1 MSIIEQIR
9 CLNQAELFNS
19 LSTLGNLVI
28 TASEQNP
35 ELLSPTEKY
44 HVLVYYAGALYEEE
58 EYKRSES
65 YYRRAFHL
73 KKSLNRCKGKSTQ
86 PGNVSEAG
94 IPSDLD
100 IKYRLYQCNYKL
112 KNFTEAK
119 AVLES
124 IPAKQRS
131 AKVNL
136 ALAKLYQ
143 RTGTERSAATA
154 FKEVL
159 RQCPLALEAAQG
171 LLGLGVKGAEVESL
185 TINSLHSNQNL
196 DWLNF
201 WFRGHAYGAVKEYSK
216 AIATFKNLETA
227 SVLKENINV
236 LCSLAEYYFLSGDMK
251 NAIAIYSRIHSLEP
265 LFLKGMDIY
274 ASILSANKD
283 IKQLQNLSTDMMSVT
298 ERSPESW
305 IAMGYYCAA
314 SGNKATRAVYFAQ
327 RAFQLDQRNV
337 QALLLKGSVLKDIGK
352 TQDALLHY
360 REAVRLAPNRFEAH
374 KGTVECLMKAGR
386 IREAIT
392 TATNTRKVLGNTAR
406 CMTLVAAVLAKDRV
420 SKLNHDQAKTMLERA
435 LALDSTYLEATY
447 ILTELYMEER
457 NFDAAMAL
465 LRKHLFHSS
474 TCRLHQMLG
483 DCLAAT
489 NEHIDAIDQYNIA
502 LSLDNKNKKAR
513 DGLERVEKSRD
524 NLDPGVD
531 DEMEGMDE
539 SGEDVDYDASDAE
552 VSWVDGGEWY

>member
-9 CLNQAELFNS
+9 CLHQTELFSS
-19 LSTLGNLVI
+19 LSILGNLVI
-28 TASEQNP
+28 TASEQNT
-35 ELLSPTEKY
+35 ELLTPSEKY
-44 HVLVYYAGALYEEE
+44 QVLVYYAGSLYEEE
-58 EYKRSES
+58 EYKRAEA

-73 KKSLNRCKGKSTQ
+73 KKSLNRCKGKSSQ
-86 PGNVSEAG
+86 PLSSSEAG
-94 IPSDLD
+94 LPTDLD

-112 KNFTEAK
+112 KNFSEAK

-171 LLGLGVKGAEVESL
+171 LLALGVKGAEVESL
-185 TINSLHSNQNL
+185 TINSFNITQSV

-201 WFRGHAYGAVKEYSK
+201 WVRGHAFGAAKEYSK
-216 AIATFKNLETA
+216 AIATFKNLETT

-236 LCSLAEYYFLSGDMK
+236 LSSLAEYHFLSGDMK
-251 NAIAIYSRIHSLEP
+251 NAIIIYSRVHSLEP

-274 ASILSANKD
+274 ASILAAKKEV
-283 IKQLQNLSTDMMSVT
+283 KQLQNLSTDLISVT
-298 ERSPESW
+298 EKSPESW

-337 QALLLKGSVLKDIGK
+337 QALLLKGSVLKEIGK

-374 KGTVECLMKAGR
+374 KGVVECLMKAGR

-392 TATNTRKVLGNTAR
+392 TATNTCKVLGNTAR
-406 CMTLVAAVLAKDRV
+406 CITLVAAVLSKDRL
-420 SKLNHDQAKTMLERA
+420 SKDKAKTMLERA
-435 LALDSTYLEATY
+435 LTLDSTFLEATY

-465 LRKHLFHSS
+465 LRKHLFHIS

-483 DCLAAT
+483 DCLAAS

-531 DEMEGMDE
+531 DDMEGMEE

-552 VSWVDGGEWY
+552 ASWVDGSEWY